1 MTLILAR
8 HKMGLEGLFN
18 RVPGPMGVKVAVGT
32 SAIMLFLAG
41 TFFIPKGKGG
51 GQNAFDVS
59 RPESVQRS
67 MDVAEEAR
75 LSRMLGSAKKEG
87 RN

>member
-1 MTLILAR
+1 
-8 HKMGLEGLFN
+8 MGLEGLFN